1 VVHQPVLQKEV
12 IEYLDPK
19 ANKNFIDC
27 TIDGGGH
34 AFQIIEKILPEGRLL
49 GIDWDPEIM
58 EPLRG
63 RAKKLK
69 VDGNLILACDNFS
82 NLKKITEELD
92 FKKIWGILF
101 DLGMSSWHLQESK
114 KGFSFL
120 RKEPLDMRY
129 NPESNP
135 FTAQKLLNYWSSG
148 EIEKILKEYGQERF
162 ARQIARAII
171 EERAMRPIENTL
183 QLAAIIKRSVPKNYE
198 KGRIHPA
205 TRTFQ
210 ALRIA
215 VNNELENLKKALPQ
229 ALELL
234 EKRGRL
240 VLISFHSL
248 EDKIIKNFY
257 REKEKEGK
265 LEILNKK
272 PIIASKEEI
281 RKNPAS
287 RSAKMRVAI
296 KK

>member
-1 VVHQPVLQKEV
+1 
-12 IEYLDPK
+12 
-19 ANKNFIDC
+19 
-27 TIDGGGH
+27 
-34 AFQIIEKILPEGRLL
+34 
-49 GIDWDPEIM
+49 
-58 EPLRG
+58 
-63 RAKKLK
+63 
-69 VDGNLILACDNFS
+69 
-82 NLKKITEELD
+82 
-92 FKKIWGILF
+92 
-101 DLGMSSWHLQESK
+101 
-114 KGFSFL
+114 
-120 RKEPLDMRY
+120 MRY